1 MGARTGTAY
10 LAGLRDD
17 REVWLDG
24 ERVADVTAHPA
35 LAAGARSIAGL
46 YDLQHQAADRC
57 LARDPE
63 TGETVNVSLIT
74 PRSRDDLRRR
84 HAALERL
91 ARYSAGL
98 LGRSP
103 DYVNVTLAG
112 FAGQRRLWAGSH
124 NARGAENLVDFH
136 REVQARD
143 LALTHAIIHPV
154 VDRAVPEHLAGG
166 GEVAL
171 HKVAETTGGIVVR
184 GARALATLAPF
195 ADELFVYPG
204 QPLPKGAAAYALAF
218 SIPIATPGL
227 RVLCR
232 DSFSAARAGTDH
244 PFSGRFDEQDAVVIF
259 DGVEVPRHR
268 VFLDGEPEIYN
279 KVMASGWT
287 ANIMQQTS
295 IRAQVKL
302 QFAYEL
308 ATRMV
313 QVVNGA
319 NPTTNEL
326 LGELWSYHEL
336 TRAAVV
342 AAEAGARDYGD
353 GVWFPDERPFRAL
366 RPALPRWFPRVNEII
381 TLLGSHNLLATPS
394 EAELT
399 NPDLRPLID
408 RYYQGADGVSA
419 AERIRVF
426 RAAWDFTGTSLGGRN
441 ALYERFY
448 LASAARMY
456 QVAHAA
462 AQREGGWDLL
472 DSVLPHSDSHHG
484 ESAVHTPA

>member
-1 MGARTGTAY
+1 MAARTGAAY
-10 LAGLRDD
+10 LAGLRDS
-17 REVWLDG
+17 REVWLNG
-24 ERVADVTAHPA
+24 VRVTDVTAHPS
-35 LAAGARSIAGL
+35 LAAAARSIAGL
-46 YDLQHQAADRC
+46 YDLQLEAGGVCLAAD
-57 LARDPE
+57 PV
-63 TGETVNVSLIT
+63 TGELVNISLIT
-74 PRSRDDLRRR
+74 PRSRFDLHRR
-84 HAALERL
+84 HVALERL

-112 FAGQRRLWAGSH
+112 FAGQRQLWAANG
-124 NARGAENLVDFH
+124 NEQGAANLVAFH
-136 REVQARD
+136 REVQSRD

-154 VDRAVPEHLAGG
+154 VDRAMPEHLAGG
-166 GEVAL
+166 GEVVL
-171 HKVAETTGGIVVR
+171 HKAGETADGIIVR

-195 ADELFVYPG
+195 ADEMFVYPG
-204 QPLPKGAAAYALAF
+204 QPLPKDATSYALAF
-218 SIPIATPGL
+218 SIPMSTPGL
-227 RVLCR
+227 RILCR
-232 DSFSAARAGTDH
+232 DSFAAAGSISDH

-259 DGVEVPRHR
+259 DDVVVPRHR

-279 KVMASGWT
+279 KVMASGWA

-308 ATRMV
+308 STRMV
-313 QVVNGA
+313 QVVNGG
-319 NPTTNEL
+319 NPATNEM

-342 AAEAGARDYGD
+342 AAEAEARDYGD

-381 TLLGSHNLLATPS
+381 TLLGSHNLLATPHS
-394 EAELT
+394 AELAH
-399 NPDLRPLID
+399 PDLRPLID
-408 RYYQGADGVSA
+408 RYYQGAGNVSA

-426 RAAWDFTGTSLGGRN
+426 RAAWDFSGTGMAGRN
-441 ALYERFY
+441 ELYERFY

-456 QVAHAA
+456 QVAHAS
-462 AQREGGWDLL
+462 AQRDGNWDLF
-472 DSVLPHSDSHHG
+472 DSVIP
-484 ESAVHTPA
+484 PAS